1 MVTRT
6 DEEQVEAL
14 KRWWRENGR
23 SVIGALILA
32 IAGVLGYQQWQSF
45 RENKAELASTRYA
58 QFNAATETD
67 AAAKAFS
74 TMKEENPSSPYT
86 MLAAM
91 ALARQYADDGELTRA
106 AELLRWTV
114 DEADDAALRELAS
127 LRLARVLWATGD
139 YQQATEALGE
149 PPEHGYI
156 SEYYELRGDI
166 LKAQSQLADAAEAYR
181 QAIDQASALGP
192 QRRKLLQ
199 MKLASAGG
207 AAPAS

>member
-14 KRWWRENGR
+14 KRWWREYGR

-45 RENKAELASTRYA
+45 RESEAELASTRYA
-58 QFNAATETD
+58 QFNAAEDTE
-67 AAAKAFS
+67 AAAAAFA
-74 TMKEENPSSPYT
+74 TLKEDNAGSPYAV
-86 MLAAM
+86 LAAM
-91 ALARQYADDGELTRA
+91 SLASRHVDAGELERGE
-106 AELLRWTV
+106 ELLRWAAE
-114 DEADDAALRELAS
+114 EADDPALGELAR
-127 LRLARVLWATGD
+127 LRLARVLWAAND
-139 YQQATEALGE
+139 YQAATEALGE
-149 PPEHGYI
+149 PPEDGYL

-166 LKAQSQLADAAEAYR
+166 LLAQDQVADAAQAYR
-181 QAIDQASALGP
+181 QAMEAASALGP
-192 QRRKLLQ
+192 QRRRMLE